1 MSKKKPNPSH
11 ASPTIENR
19 RARHEY
25 TIFETLEV
33 GIALAGSEVK
43 AVRAGQVSLG
53 EGFVMASADPKTSMT
68 LHQVTIGE
76 YGPAGGRGHK
86 TDRVR
91 ILLAHKREIVKF
103 AKLLDAKGVTI
114 VPLKLYFKEG
124 RAKVLIGIGT
134 GRAEHD
140 KRRAIADR
148 ENKREIQRV
157 MSRRA

>member
-1 MSKKKPNPSH
+1 MAKKKPNPSK

-25 TIFETLEV
+25 TILETLEV
-33 GIALAGSEVK
+33 GIALVGSEVK
-43 AVRAGQVSLG
+43 AVRAGEVSLG
-53 EGFVMASADPKTSMT
+53 EGFVMASADPKAAMT
-68 LHQVTIGE
+68 LHQVSIGE
-76 YGPAGGRGHK
+76 YAPAAGRGHRL
-86 TDRVR
+86 DRVR
-91 ILLAHKREIVKF
+91 VLLAHKREIVKF
-103 AKLLDAKGVTI
+103 AKMLDTKGVTI

-124 RAKVLIGIGT
+124 RAKLLIGIGT

-148 ENKREIQRV
+148 EHKREVQRL